1 VTAARPPDAAPPAPS
16 VRYRI
21 RHVTRYDYGDDV
33 GLAHHLMRLSPR
45 PHPRQTCERSAV
57 TLDPPPAWSAGFVD
71 AFGNPAVAATLEAPH
86 RSLEIVAE
94 HEVLVAEPPRG
105 DPEATPPWEEVAA
118 ELAAPAGPEAIEA
131 CRFAAPSPLL
141 REPSRFA
148 AFAAP
153 SFPPGRPVGAAAR
166 DLCARLFREFAF
178 DPSATTVATPPEAVL
193 EARRGVCQDFAH
205 VAIGALRS
213 RGLAAR
219 YVSGYLRTIPP
230 PGSPRLVGA
239 DASHA
244 WIAVWCGPRDGWVEL
259 DPTNDR
265 VAGADHVVLAWGR
278 DYQDVSPVRG
288 VVLGGGRHALSVAV
302 DVVPPEG

>member
-1 VTAARPPDAAPPAPS
+1 VTGAPSAAPATGA

-21 RHVTRYDYGDDV
+21 RHVTRYEYGDEV
-33 GLAHHLMRLSPR
+33 GLAHHLLHLSPR
-45 PHPRQTCERSAV
+45 VHPRQSCERTTV
-57 TLDPPPAWSAGFVD
+57 TLDPPPAWSAGFED
-71 AFGNPAVAATLEAPH
+71 AFGNPALAATLEAPH
-86 RSLEIVAE
+86 RALEIVAE
-94 HEVLVAEPPRG
+94 HEVLVA
-105 DPEATPPWEEVAA
+105 DPSPTDIDATPPWEEVAA
-118 ELAAPAGPEAIEA
+118 ALAAPATPEAVEA
-131 CRFAAPSPLL
+131 CRYACPSPLL
-141 REPSRFA
+141 REPARFA
-148 AFAAP
+148 AFAGE
-153 SFPPGRPVGAAAR
+153 SFPPGRPVGTAAR
-166 DLCARLFREFAF
+166 DLCARLFRDFAF
-178 DPSATTVATPPEAVL
+178 DPGATTVATPPEAVL

-230 PGSPRLVGA
+230 PGRPRLVGA

-244 WIAVWCGPRDGWVEL
+244 WIAVWCGEGTGWVEL